1 MTDFDRH
8 DRITTIIAETAAI
21 FIREE
26 ANSNPLIT
34 VTHVTISP
42 DYRRAT
48 IAFTTIPEDKQDDA
62 LIFLKRNAG
71 EFRHYLKKHAKLK
84 YIPHIEFAI
93 DYGERHRQHIDQL
106 SAEIKAAQKSSE
118 TSEVGG
124 SEPLFTDDK

>member
-42 DYRRAT
+42 DYRKAT
-48 IAFTTIPEDKQDDA
+48 IAFTTIPEDKQDNA

-84 YIPHIEFAI
+84 YIPHVEFAI
-93 DYGERHRQHIDQL
+93 DYGERHRQHM
-106 SAEIKAAQKSSE
+106 
-118 TSEVGG
+118 
-124 SEPLFTDDK
+124 DDVVRDIENGKK